1 MACACG
7 AKNYKKGVLLE
18 VVKEVLPTRAYEW
31 NKLLTC
37 IKRDP
42 ELHNKDDIKCHW
54 VEKLCNKFKKPSGSA
69 GGAHDFVLVCQ
80 RVQAKIHKKCEST
93 LMGAHSDEENEDEFR
108 SNVEYKEEASSE
120 SEEESKQEGEEDGGT
135 EEVENVD
142 VLTVPAL
149 PLIQNQDDSLQHDI
163 VAICD
168 NDVGEDIG
176 NVDQPAV
183 CTAAN
188 VAILNE
194 VMPVDNIITMKGAAT
209 VQGNEICWHA
219 LKLHHCS

>member
-18 VVKEVLPTRAYEW
+18 VVKEVLPAGAYELEQVADLY
-31 NKLLTC
+31 KERSGE
-37 IKRDP
+37 K
-42 ELHNKDDIKCHW
+42 EFHAKDDIKCHW
-54 VEKLCNKFKKPSGSA
+54 VEKLCNKFKKPTGNA
-69 GGAHDFVLVCQ
+69 GGAKDFILRCQ

-93 LMGAHSDEENEDEFR
+93 LMGAHSDEENEDESG
-108 SNVEYKEEASSE
+108 SNVEYEEEASFE

-135 EEVENVD
+135 EEVKNVD

-163 VAICD
+163 VAICGD
-168 NDVGEDIG
+168 DVGEDIG
-176 NVDQPAV
+176 DVDQPAI

-188 VAILNE
+188 VAIPNE
-194 VMPVDNIITMKGAAT
+194 AAPVDNVTTMKEAIT
-209 VQGNEICWHA
+209 VQGNEIC
-219 LKLHHCS
+219 